1 MTTILHIQAS
11 PRKQRSASLEVAEAF
26 IQAYRERHPE
36 ARVETLDLWAI
47 GLPEFD
53 ESAMAAKY
61 AGLSGTPRT
70 EAQCQAWGVLEALAQ
85 QLFHADVLV
94 LSVPLWNFSIPYK
107 LKHFIDLVTQKDI
120 LFSFDPQSGFTGLL
134 RGKKAVVSYARGLD
148 FSNDSSTPAQRFDFQ
163 KPYIEAWLD
172 FIGVT
177 DVRAVIVEKTI
188 FASDVDALAR
198 QQAVLEARQLVD
210 ALSG

>member
-11 PRKQRSASLEVAEAF
+11 PRKQRSASREVAEAF
-26 IQAYRERHPE
+26 IQAYLARHPE

-47 GLPEFD
+47 DLPEFD
-53 ESAMAAKY
+53 EAAMAAKY

-70 EAQCQAWGVLEALAQ
+70 DAQRQAWNVLEALAQ
-85 QLFHADVLV
+85 QLFQADVLV

-120 LFSFDPQSGFTGLL
+120 LFSFDPQAGFAGLL
-134 RGKKAVVSYARGLD
+134 RGKRAVVSYARGLD
-148 FSNDSSTPAQRFDFQ
+148 FSRESSTPAQRFDFQ
-163 KPYIEAWLD
+163 KPYIEAWLG

-177 DVRAVIVEKTI
+177 DVQALVVEKTI
-188 FASDVDALAR
+188 FCAEVDALAR
-198 QQAVLEARQLVD
+198 QQAVREARQL
-210 ALSG
+210 AAELTG